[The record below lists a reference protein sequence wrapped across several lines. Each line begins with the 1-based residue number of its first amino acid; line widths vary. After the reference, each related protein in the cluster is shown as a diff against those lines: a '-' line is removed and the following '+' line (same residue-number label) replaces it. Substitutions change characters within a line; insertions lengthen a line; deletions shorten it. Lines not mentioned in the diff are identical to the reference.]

1 VKENNVSKT
10 AGQRVSVVGAGLGG
24 AMMAIYL
31 ARRGFDVDVFERRPD
46 LRILDAP
53 GPSMNL
59 GLSRRGIESLRRVG
73 LAETVLAMGIPMTG
87 RIIHDLDGRTFQP
100 YGRSGD
106 QVIHALQRNDINR
119 ALLEALGACDNVR
132 LHFETRCSGLDRDT
146 GIARFLDNGGSET
159 NETADVWVGAD
170 GLYSTIR
177 QSMQRGLRAD
187 YQQEYLDWGWKELR
201 IPPGP
206 GGAFPLEKNAFHL
219 WPRGGSLL
227 FAHPNRDGSF
237 TCSLVLPFQGE
248 VSLESLLELEPVL
261 DFFTRTYPDLVP
273 LVPDLAEQF
282 LKNPIVPLVSV
293 RTSPWSYRDRV
304 VLLGDAA
311 HAVVPFY
318 AQGMNAAFEDCA
330 LLDQCFEL
338 KPANRAAA
346 FHDYERNR
354 KRHTDALAE
363 MSKQN
368 FLVLRDRVRSPWLR
382 ARHKLDMAL
391 SRAVGDLWAPLH
403 ARITNTTIPYAVALE
418 LERRQDRIVKY
429 AGIALGAGVGYAMFR
444 MVSGRSRS

>member
-1 VKENNVSKT
+1 MSSAT
-10 AGQRVSVVGAGLGG
+10 GRRVSVVGAGLGG
-24 AMMAIYL
+24 AMMGIYL
-31 ARRGFDVDVFERRPD
+31 ARRGFAVDVFERRPD
-46 LRILDAP
+46 LRTLDVP

-59 GLSRRGIESLRRVG
+59 GLSRRGIESLGRVG
-73 LAETVLAMGIPMTG
+73 LAETVLAMGIPMAG
-87 RIIHDLDGRTFQP
+87 RIIHDLDGRTTFQP
-100 YGRSGD
+100 YGRNGD

-119 ALLEALGACDNVR
+119 ALLEALGACGNVR
-132 LHFETRCSGLDRDT
+132 LHFETRCSGFDRDT
-146 GIARFLDNGGSET
+146 GTARFLDDAGR
-159 NETADVWVGAD
+159 ETAATADAWVGAD
-170 GLYSTIR
+170 GLHSTIR
-177 QSMQRGLRAD
+177 QTMQRGLRAD

-201 IPPGP
+201 IPSGP
-206 GGAFPLEKNAFHL
+206 GGTFPLEKNAFHL

-237 TCSLVLPFQGE
+237 TCSLVLPFHGA
-248 VSLESLLELEPVL
+248 VSLESLADGEQVR

-282 LKNPIVPLVSV
+282 LKNPIVPLVSI

-330 LLDQCFEL
+330 LLDRCLEAH
-338 KPANRAAA
+338 PGNRGAA
-346 FHDYERNR
+346 FQEYERNR

-368 FLVLRDRVRSPWLR
+368 FLVLRDRVRSPLQR
-382 ARHKLDMAL
+382 ARHTLDTAL
-391 SRAVGDLWAPLH
+391 SRVVGDLWAPLH
-403 ARITNTTIPYAVALE
+403 ARVTNTSIPYADALE
-418 LERRQDRIVKY
+418 LERRQDRIVKW
-429 AGIALGAGVGYAMFR
+429 AGIALGAGVGIALLR
-444 MVSGRSRS
+444 VLSGRNR

>member
-1 VKENNVSKT
+1 MRSVS
-10 AGQRVSVVGAGLGG
+10 QRVSVVGAGLGG
-24 AMMAIYL
+24 AMMGIYL
-31 ARRGFDVDVFERRPD
+31 ARRAFVVDVFERRPD
-46 LRILDAP
+46 LRTLDVP

-59 GLSRRGIESLRRVG
+59 GLSRRGIESLGRVG

-87 RIIHDLDGRTFQP
+87 RIIHDIDGRTTFQP
-100 YGRSGD
+100 YGRNGD

-119 ALLEALGACDNVR
+119 VLLEALGACDNVR
-132 LHFETRCSGLDRDT
+132 LHFETRCTGLDRDT
-146 GIARFLDNGGSET
+146 GTATFLDNAGRERS
-159 NETADVWVGAD
+159 ETADAWVGAD

-177 QSMQRGLRAD
+177 QTMQRGLRAD

-206 GGAFPLEKNAFHL
+206 DGTFPLEKNAFHL

-227 FAHPNRDGSF
+227 FAHPNRDGCF
-237 TCSLVLPFQGE
+237 TCSLVLPFQGK
-248 VSLESLLELEPVL
+248 VSLESLADGERVL

-273 LVPDLAEQF
+273 LMPDLAEQF
-282 LKNPIVPLVSV
+282 LKNPIVPLVSI

-330 LLDQCFEL
+330 LLDECL
-338 KPANRAAA
+338 AAHPSNRAAA
-346 FHDYERNR
+346 FQGYERNR

-368 FLVLRDRVRSPWLR
+368 FLVLRDRVRSPLLR
-382 ARHKLDMAL
+382 ARHKLDTAL
-391 SRAVGDLWAPLH
+391 SRVVGDLWMPLH
-403 ARITNTTIPYAVALE
+403 ARVTNTSIPYADALD
-418 LERRQDRIVKY
+418 LEQRQDRIVKWAVGACA
-429 AGIALGAGVGYAMFR
+429 AGALWLGTAAR
-444 MVSGRSRS
+444 RRARRTR

>member
-1 VKENNVSKT
+1 M
-10 AGQRVSVVGAGLGG
+10 GVVGAGLGG
-24 AMMAIYL
+24 SMMAIFL
-31 ARRGFDVDVFERRPD
+31 ARRGFAVDVYERRQD
-46 LRILDAP
+46 LRALDVP

-59 GLSRRGIESLRRVG
+59 GLSRRGIESLRKVD
-73 LAETVLAMGIPMTG
+73 LAETVLAMGIPMAG
-87 RIIHDLDGRTFQP
+87 RIIHDLDGRTAFQP
-100 YGRSGD
+100 YGKNGN

-119 ALLEALGACDNVR
+119 ALLDALGACGNVR
-132 LHFETRCSGLDRDT
+132 LCFETRCSGLDRDT
-146 GIARFLDNGGSET
+146 GSARLLDNAGRET
-159 NETADVWVGAD
+159 TETADVWVGAD
-170 GLYSTIR
+170 GVYSTIR
-177 QSMQRGLRAD
+177 QTMQRGLRAD

-201 IPPGP
+201 IPSGP
-206 GGAFPLEKNAFHL
+206 GGAHLLEKNAFHL

-248 VSLESLLELEPVL
+248 ASLESLTEREPVL

-282 LKNPIVPLVSV
+282 LNNRIVPLVSV

-330 LLDQCFEL
+330 LLDQCLGEH
-338 KPANRAAA
+338 PGDRAAA
-346 FHDYERNR
+346 FREYERRR

-368 FLVLRDRVRSPWLR
+368 FRELRDRVRSPWMR
-382 ARHKLDMAL
+382 ARHRLDTAL
-391 SRAVGDLWAPLH
+391 SRVAGDLWAPLH
-403 ARITNTTIPYAVALE
+403 ARVTNTSIPYADALD
-418 LERRQDRIVKY
+418 LERRQDRIVKC
-429 AGIALGAGVGYAMFR
+429 AGIALGVGAGIALLR
-444 MVSGRSRS
+444 ALSGRSR